1 MLGGDSPS
9 GEADKLSF
17 DHFGFLSCL
26 CQRLNESVCVLIN
39 DKRSDG
45 IVKGPPESGWRPEQ
59 RVFKE
64 LGGRPDSG
72 SEIAHRER
80 SDSGRFQLFGGG
92 EEFGERPDNRHNCD
106 T

>member
-45 IVKGPPESGWRPEQ
+45 IVKGLLESGWRSDAMGAT
-59 RVFKE
+59 RKE
-64 LGGRPDSG
+64 FVL
-72 SEIAHRER
+72 
-80 SDSGRFQLFGGG
+80 
-92 EEFGERPDNRHNCD
+92 GERVHRPIVRRTELALIDIGPGGIEPLSGLK
-106 T
+106 TS